1 MHKLV
6 LTAEE
11 RASIDVLVDGIV
23 AADETWDPMAAMD
36 RAAEA
41 APALPRR
48 LRAFLAQARAAESDV
63 TVVSGLPIDPGLP
76 PTPSGWDLAAK
87 SGAGHREE
95 VALLLCGTALGDP
108 FGWESQQDGRIV
120 HDVCPAPGMEAS
132 LTSASSAKTLSLHTE
147 DVFHPCRADYV
158 SLLCLRNPD
167 AVGTTVTRVGSLDFP
182 DSLRDTL
189 RESRF
194 RFYPDDSHT
203 GTSHSANTTGD
214 ACDPSNGT
222 MGPVLFGP
230 EHSPYL
236 RFDIDFMSGEDEEAA
251 EAVTAAQEML
261 SKAAGRVALEPGDA
275 VFIDNYQAVHG
286 REPFAARYDGNDRW
300 LKRLNI
306 SRDIRRLY
314 AGSTNRS
321 RIIPA

>member
-11 RASIDVLVDGIV
+11 RANIDALIDGIV
-23 AADETWDPMAAMD
+23 AADENWDPMAAMD

-41 APALPRR
+41 APSLPRR
-48 LRAFLAQARAAESDV
+48 LRAFLAQARASESDV
-63 TVVSGLPIDPGLP
+63 TVVSGLPIHPDLP

-120 HDVCPAPGMEAS
+120 HDVCPAPGMESS

-182 DSLRDTL
+182 DSLRAIL
-189 RESRF
+189 KESRF

-203 GTSHSANTTGD
+203 GISLSGNAGD
-214 ACDPSNGT
+214 VSRTRSDG
-222 MGPVLFGP
+222 MVGPVLFGP
-230 EHSPYL
+230 ERTPYL
-236 RFDIDFMSGEDEEAA
+236 RFDIDFMSGEDAAADEAIIA
-251 EAVTAAQEML
+251 TQEIL
-261 SKAAGRVALEPGDA
+261 GNAAGRVALEPGDA
-275 VFIDNYQAVHG
+275 VFIDNYQVVHG
-286 REPFAARYDGNDRW
+286 REPFAARYDGKDRW
-300 LKRLNI
+300 LKRLNL

-314 AGSTNRS
+314 ANSESRS
-321 RIIPA
+321 KIIPA

>member
-11 RASIDVLVDGIV
+11 RESIDALIDDIV
-23 AADETWDPMAAMD
+23 AADENWDPMAAMEH
-36 RAAEA
+36 AAEA
-41 APALPRR
+41 APSLPRR

-63 TVVSGLPIDPGLP
+63 TIVSGLPIHPGLP
-76 PTPSGWDLAAK
+76 PTPGGWDLAAK

-108 FGWESQQDGRIV
+108 FGWESQQDGRMV

-167 AVGTTVTRVGSLDFP
+167 AVGTTVTRVGSLDIP
-182 DSLRDTL
+182 APLRDTL

-203 GTSHSANTTGD
+203 GTSHSAGAAGGAGNPSDGTT
-214 ACDPSNGT
+214 
-222 MGPVLFGP
+222 GPVLFGP
-230 EHSPYL
+230 ERAPYL
-236 RFDIDFMSGEDEEAA
+236 RFDIDFMSGEDA
-251 EAVTAAQEML
+251 TAADAITATQEIL
-261 SKAAGRVALEPGDA
+261 SNAADRVALEPGDA
-275 VFIDNYQAVHG
+275 VFIDNYQVVHG
-286 REPFAARYDGNDRW
+286 REPFAARYDGKDRW

-314 AGSTNRS
+314 AGGTNRS
-321 RIIPA
+321 RIVPA

>member
-11 RASIDVLVDGIV
+11 RENIDALIDGIV
-23 AADETWDPMAAMD
+23 AADEDWDPMAAMD

-41 APALPRR
+41 APSLPLR
-48 LRAFLAQARAAESDV
+48 LRAFLAQARAEESDV
-63 TVVSGLPIDPGLP
+63 TVVSGLPIHPDLP

-120 HDVCPAPGMEAS
+120 HDVCPAPGMESS

-182 DSLRDTL
+182 ESLRSTL
-189 RESRF
+189 REPRF
-194 RFYPDDSHT
+194 RFFPDDSHT
-203 GTSHSANTTGD
+203 GTSLPGNTADGAGPAAAGMT
-214 ACDPSNGT
+214 
-222 MGPVLFGP
+222 GPVLYGP
-230 EHSPYL
+230 AHAPYL
-236 RFDIDFMSGEDEEAA
+236 RFDIDFMSGEDAEAA
-251 EAVTAAQEML
+251 EAVIATQEIL
-261 SKAAGRVALEPGDA
+261 SNAAGRVALEPGDA
-275 VFIDNYQAVHG
+275 VFIDNYQVVHG
-286 REPFAARYDGNDRW
+286 REPFAARYDGKDRW

-314 AGSTNRS
+314 THSASRS

>member
-11 RASIDVLVDGIV
+11 RESIDALIDGIV
-23 AADETWDPMAAMD
+23 ADDEWDPMAAMD
-36 RAAEA
+36 RAAVA
-41 APALPRR
+41 APSLPRR
-48 LRAFLAQARAAESDV
+48 LRAFLSEARAAEWDV
-63 TVVSGLPIDPGLP
+63 TVVSGLPIHPDLP
-76 PTPSGWDLAAK
+76 PTPTGWDRAAK

-120 HDVCPAPGMEAS
+120 HDVCPAPGMESS

-167 AVGTTVTRVGSLDFP
+167 AVGTTVTRVGSLEFP
-182 DSLRDTL
+182 ETL
-189 RESRF
+189 RSILSEPRF

-203 GTSHSANTTGD
+203 GSSRSANASDDAGGPPGGTT
-214 ACDPSNGT
+214 
-222 MGPVLFGP
+222 GPVLFGP
-230 EHSPYL
+230 ARTPYL
-236 RFDIDFMSGEDEEAA
+236 RFDIDFMSGED
-251 EAVTAAQEML
+251 TAATEAMGATQEVL
-261 SKAAGRVALEPGDA
+261 SDAAGRVALQPGDA
-275 VFIDNYQAVHG
+275 VFIDNYQVVHG
-286 REPFAARYDGNDRW
+286 REPFAARYDGADRW

-314 AGSTNRS
+314 AGSANRS